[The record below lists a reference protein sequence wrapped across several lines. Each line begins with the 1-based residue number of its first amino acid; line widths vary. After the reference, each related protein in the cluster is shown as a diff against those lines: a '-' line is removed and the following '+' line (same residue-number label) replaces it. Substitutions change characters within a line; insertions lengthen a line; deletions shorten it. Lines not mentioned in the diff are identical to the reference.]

1 MAKILNIGRSAN
13 NDIII
18 NENYISAQHA
28 QLMSDDD
35 MVIYINDLGSVN
47 GTFVNGMRV
56 YGSQRIQFG
65 DTILLGSSKLNWESY
80 FPGLQN
86 STKIPAQMS
95 SLKTYGLSALA
106 ALIFVFAIFGIN
118 EIVSSSVEHEKSDT
132 TKNGKTQKGG
142 DKTSDEEN
150 GQVPK
155 EITYDFS
162 CVVSEQNRE
171 ASEATDV
178 LDEMRT
184 GVIDAAGVEVSVQE
198 EMDFGDQNHDEL
210 LKGSTIVY
218 DDRSDKLEQILRE
231 LVNNIEAPKGFNYK
245 IFLIQSDEINAWT
258 CGGRIYFT
266 TTMYAFTETNDEM
279 AGIIG
284 HEIYHNELGHI
295 NKMLKV
301 QKISEQ
307 TYGPDF
313 GGIASTIDGI
323 LRSPFGKKDEA
334 HCDFKGADLCI
345 KTNYESCDIVELWER
360 MSQNEG
366 ESDALTEFLRSH
378 PLSSQ
383 RRDCLKNHIRNNY
396 QINCENK

>member
-13 NDIII
+13 NEIII
-18 NENYISAQHA
+18 NESYISAQHA

-35 MVIYINDLGSVN
+35 MIIYINDLGSVN
-47 GTFVNGMRV
+47 GTFVNGIRI

-80 FPGLQN
+80 FPGIHN
-86 STKIPAQMS
+86 SAKIPQQMS
-95 SLKTYGLSALA
+95 SLKTYGLSAIT
-106 ALIFVFAIFGIN
+106 ALIIVLAIFGIN
-118 EIVSSSVEHEKSDT
+118 EVRSSSVDHEKSE
-132 TKNGKTQKGG
+132 KAINGKSKKGG
-142 DKTSDEEN
+142 DNASNEKN
-150 GQVPK
+150 VKVPK

-162 CVVSEQNRE
+162 CVVSEDNRE
-171 ASEATDV
+171 ASDATDI

-184 GVIDAAGVEVSVQE
+184 GVINAAGVEVSVQE
-198 EMDFGDQNHDEL
+198 EMAFGDQNHDEL
-210 LKGSTIVY
+210 LQGSTVIH
-218 DDRSDKLEQILRE
+218 DDRSEKLEQTLRA
-231 LVNNIEAPKGFNYK
+231 LVSKIDAPRGFDYK
-245 IFLIQSDEINAWT
+245 IFLIQSDQINAWT

-266 TTMYAFTETNDEM
+266 TTMFAFTETNDEI

-295 NKMLKV
+295 NKMLKA

-307 TYGPDF
+307 TFGHDF
-313 GGIASTIDGI
+313 GSIASTIDGI
-323 LRSPFGKKDEA
+323 MRSPFGKKDEA

-360 MSQNEG
+360 MSQNQG
-366 ESDALTEFLRSH
+366 ESDALTEFLSSH

-383 RRDCLKNHIRNNY
+383 RRDCLKNHLRNNY
-396 QINCENK
+396 QINCGN

>member
-13 NDIII
+13 NEIII
-18 NENYISAQHA
+18 NESYISAQHA

-35 MVIYINDLGSVN
+35 MIIYINDLGSVN
-47 GTFVNGMRV
+47 GTFVNGIRI

-80 FPGLQN
+80 FPGIHI
-86 STKIPAQMS
+86 SAKIPQQMS
-95 SLKTYGLSALA
+95 SLKTYGLSAVT
-106 ALIFVFAIFGIN
+106 ALIIVLAIFGMN
-118 EIVSSSVEHEKSDT
+118 ELRSSSVDHEKSEKA
-132 TKNGKTQKGG
+132 KNGKSKKGG
-142 DKTSDEEN
+142 DNASNEKN
-150 GQVPK
+150 VKVQK

-162 CVVSEQNRE
+162 CVVSEENRE
-171 ASEATDV
+171 ANDATDI

-184 GVIDAAGVEVSVQE
+184 GVINAAGVEVSVQE
-198 EMDFGDQNHDEL
+198 EMAFGDQNHDEL
-210 LKGSTIVY
+210 LQGSTVIQ
-218 DDRSDKLEQILRE
+218 DDRSDKLEQTLRA
-231 LVNNIEAPKGFNYK
+231 LVLKIDAPRGFDYK
-245 IFLIQSDEINAWT
+245 IFLIQSDQINAWT

-266 TTMYAFTETNDEM
+266 TTMFAFTETNDEI

-295 NKMLKV
+295 NKMLKA

-307 TYGPDF
+307 TFGPDF

-323 LRSPFGKKDEA
+323 MRSPFGKKDEA

-360 MSQNEG
+360 MSQNQG
-366 ESDALTEFLRSH
+366 ESDALTEFLSSH

-383 RRDCLKNHIRNNY
+383 RRDCLKNHLRNNY
-396 QINCENK
+396 QINCEN

>member
-1 MAKILNIGRSAN
+1 MAKILNIGRSAS

-35 MVIYINDLGSVN
+35 KVIYINDLGSAN
-47 GTFVNGMRV
+47 GTFVNGMRI

-80 FPGLQN
+80 FPGMQN
-86 STKIPAQMS
+86 SAKKPEQMS

-106 ALIFVFAIFGIN
+106 ALVFVFAIFSVN
-118 EIVSSSVEHEKSDT
+118 EFVSSSVDHEKSEIG
-132 TKNGKTQKGG
+132 KNGKSKKNG
-142 DKTSDEEN
+142 DNISDEKNIEIPN
-150 GQVPK
+150 

-162 CVVSEQNRE
+162 CVVSEDNRD

-184 GVIDAAGVEVSVQE
+184 GVIDAAGVEVSIQE

-218 DDRSDKLEQILRE
+218 DERSDKLETILSG
-231 LVNNIEAPKGFNYK
+231 LVSNINAPRGFIYK

-258 CGGRIYFT
+258 CGGRIYYT
-266 TTMYAFTETNDEM
+266 TTMYSFTETNDEI

-295 NKMLKV
+295 NKMLKA

-307 TYGPDF
+307 TFGPDF

-323 LRSPFGKKDEA
+323 IRSPFGKKDEA

-366 ESDALTEFLRSH
+366 ESDALTEFLSSH

-383 RRDCLKNHIRNNY
+383 RRDCLKNHLRNNY
-396 QINCENK
+396 QINCEK